1 MRIEFIGSTLPHN
14 CCIILLNEKSKALT
28 AEKWAGTIA
37 KPMIALLERDP
48 IIVNDYR
55 LLTIDWAQSVLCLHD
70 GDARVHAVEV
80 VAVHNGTTTRVLLA
94 VDHDSQHL
102 ARSWFVKLPSRKWR
116 ARVITA
122 LPRLLQTE
130 ARFYQQIAKQVPL
143 NIPVCL
149 AARTKWGHGTILV
162 LADVTERGGRAGS
175 AGDTLDA
182 KQAYSAVE
190 QLAQFH
196 ANFWQDV
203 TLMHNYPWIAG
214 SVRRLEDLL
223 GSVLAVPLMRCGLSK
238 AGDLIPGA
246 LHGPA
251 LTYAK
256 NRKKV
261 MAFLN
266 DAPLTLTHHDCHPGN
281 LFWQEDGSAG
291 FLDWQLVR
299 CGEGIGDISYLL
311 TTALTPEVR
320 RQHEAGLIAH
330 YASTLR
336 SHGIAGPGNDVMM
349 RYRAHCCYAFEAMV
363 ITLAIGGMMDLNTN
377 LELIR
382 RISTALDDLDC
393 FAALPLTQV

>member
-1 MRIEFIGSTLPHN
+1 MITL
-14 CCIILLNEKSKALT
+14 LRK
-28 AEKWAGTIA
+28 
-37 KPMIALLERDP
+37 DP

-55 LLTIDWAQSVLCLHD
+55 FLTIDWAQSVLRLHD

-80 VAVHNGTTTRVLLA
+80 VAVHIGTTTRVRLA
-94 VDHDSQHL
+94 VDHDSHHV
-102 ARSWFVKLPSRKWR
+102 ARRWFVKLPSRKWQ

-162 LADVTERGGRAGS
+162 LADVTERGSRAGS
-175 AGDTLDA
+175 AGDALDV

-190 QLAQFH
+190 QLAQLH

-203 TLMHNYPWIAG
+203 TLIHNYPWIAD
-214 SVRRLEDLL
+214 SVRLLEDLL
-223 GSVLAVPLMRCGLSK
+223 GSALAVPLMRCGLKK
-238 AGDLIPGA
+238 AGDMIPES

-251 LTYAK
+251 LAYAK
-256 NRKKV
+256 NRKKI

-266 DAPLTLTHHDCHPGN
+266 DAPQTLTHHDCHPGN

-299 CGEGIGDISYLL
+299 RGEGIGDISYLL
-311 TTALTPEVR
+311 TTTLTPEVR
-320 RQHEAGLIAH
+320 RQHEADLIAH
-330 YASTLR
+330 YAKTLR
-336 SHGIAGPGNDVMM
+336 LHGISGPGDNVMM

-382 RISTALDDLDC
+382 RISIALNDLDC
-393 FAALPLTQV
+393 FAALPLPKV